1 MPLRWPG
8 FGKGRNDHEAGSSR
22 RRARTPSPTP
32 PSSPEP
38 EAPAVFELAPP
49 GAQIS
54 RRDRVFMRQED
65 CQWYWDHVL
74 PLP

>member
-1 MPLRWPG
+1 MPPCPHAIP
-8 FGKGRNDHEAGSSR
+8 N
-22 RRARTPSPTP
+22 T

-38 EAPAVFELAPP
+38 EAPAAFELAPP

-54 RRDRVFMRQED
+54 RRDRVFVRRED
-65 CQWYWDHVL
+65 CQWYWDHAL